1 MSQIATQNIGIKISW
16 HARYG
21 SRASHLSLAW
31 TIIVVF
37 LPLCS
42 PVSAIEIEPTR
53 MHIDAAL
60 EHGRSAARDRIP
72 PDRLYAWFGSSQD
85 LEPRGFLMT
94 KIIGLRVM
102 AAHFAL
108 RGEHPSESEIRS
120 ILNEPAL
127 LVSATLYGDHSTF
140 AVDSYMLLV
149 QRQQIIKPTK
159 VRFDG
164 RANRTSVWPAS
175 PRYQAKIVAS
185 FAYAEIDPRAQT
197 RISVFPASGGELSFD
212 VDFAT
217 ID

>member
-1 MSQIATQNIGIKISW
+1 MGTQYERSMMSW
-16 HARYG
+16 HVCYG

-31 TIIVVF
+31 TIIVV
-37 LPLCS
+37 LLALCP

-53 MHIDAAL
+53 THIDAAL
-60 EHGRSAARDRIP
+60 EQGRSAARDRIP
-72 PDRLYAWFGSSQD
+72 PDHLYAWFGSSQD

-149 QRQQIIKPTK
+149 QQQQIIKPTK

-164 RANRTSVWPAS
+164 QANRTSVWPAS

-197 RISVFPASGGELSFD
+197 RISVFPASGGEFSFD
-212 VDFAT
+212 IDFAT